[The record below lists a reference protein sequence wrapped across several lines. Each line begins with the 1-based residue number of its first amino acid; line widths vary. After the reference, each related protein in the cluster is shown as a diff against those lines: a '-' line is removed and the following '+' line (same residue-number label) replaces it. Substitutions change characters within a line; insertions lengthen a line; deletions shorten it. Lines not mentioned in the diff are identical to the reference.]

1 MADVKWIKITTDI
14 FDNKKI
20 KLIES
25 MPEGDAIIVIWF
37 KLLMTAGNINDGG
50 NIYFT
55 KDIPYTEQM
64 LSTVF
69 NRPLPV
75 IQLAL
80 STFEKFNMIEFVDD
94 VIQVSNWQKYQNVDG
109 LEKIREQTRARVAKH
124 REQKRLEMESQSC
137 AYCGNKATGYDHIIA
152 TARGGNDADTN
163 KIPCCKECNQIK
175 NDKPL
180 VDFLNNNRNR
190 INDDLVTSN
199 PKLMKYVKLCNVTN
213 RYIVT
218 HCNAIEEDIDR
229 DIEIDKD
236 KEKKKIDKINYQEIV
251 NMYND
256 ICISFPRLT
265 TLSDNR
271 KKAIKARLNIYSV
284 SDFERLFNKAEA
296 SSFLKG
302 ANNRNWSATFD
313 WMIKDSNMAKILDG
327 NYDDRTATA
336 GSTQVKSK
344 TAQELD
350 SFYKM
355 AAGWAESEE

>member
-94 VIQVSNWQKYQNVDG
+94 VIQVSNWQKYQNIDG

-124 REQKRLEMESQSC
+124 REQKKLE
-137 AYCGNKATGYDHIIA
+137 
-152 TARGGNDADTN
+152 
-163 KIPCCKECNQIK
+163 
-175 NDKPL
+175 
-180 VDFLNNNRNR
+180 
-190 INDDLVTSN
+190 
-199 PKLMKYVKLCNVTN
+199 CNVT
-213 RYIVT
+213 
-218 HCNAIEEDIDR
+218 CNATVTQCNGTDKDKDIDI

-284 SDFERLFNKAEA
+284 ADFERLFNKAEA

-327 NYDDRTATA
+327 NYDDRTATT

>member
-124 REQKRLEMESQSC
+124 REQKKLE
-137 AYCGNKATGYDHIIA
+137 
-152 TARGGNDADTN
+152 
-163 KIPCCKECNQIK
+163 
-175 NDKPL
+175 
-180 VDFLNNNRNR
+180 
-190 INDDLVTSN
+190 
-199 PKLMKYVKLCNVTN
+199 CNVT
-213 RYIVT
+213 
-218 HCNAIEEDIDR
+218 CNATVTQCNGTDIDKEIDIDR

-350 SFYKM
+350 SFYAM
-355 AAGWAESEE
+355 AAGWAESEG